1 MDEIRLTLPRE
12 RRFYGAARLV
22 VGGLAARLDLS
33 YETLDDLQLA
43 AEAVLMG
50 ERDAP
55 DSDINVELGIGE
67 GAVKIVI
74 GPLDAPATLH
84 GVPGGADL
92 DLHGLLGVLVDK
104 FRVVERGSERWL
116 ALEKNLPPRPAP
128 VG

>member
-1 MDEIRLTLPRE
+1 
-12 RRFYGAARLV
+12 LV

-50 ERDAP
+50 ELDAP

-67 GAVKIVI
+67 GAVKILI
-74 GPLDAPATLH
+74 GPLDAPATIN
-84 GVPGGADL
+84 GVPGRADL

>member
-50 ERDAP
+50 ELDAP

-67 GAVKIVI
+67 GAVTIVI
-74 GPLDAPATLH
+74 GPLGAPATIQ
-84 GVPGGADL
+84 GVTGGAGL
-92 DLHGLLGVLVDK
+92 DLHGLLGVLVDT
-104 FRVVERGSERWL
+104 FQVVERGSERWL